1 MLYFHLYYMCFLEG
15 HIHVSPF
22 IYNRKILIPFIKLT
36 AETYNNWLQVVI
48 IRILSVIHYYCN
60 VTIIIFMLSAFTLE
74 SEIFIVLCFVY
85 FPTVIYYVCFY
96 YWVRFDRL
104 LLAFFIKIS
113 T

>member
-1 MLYFHLYYMCFLEG
+1 
-15 HIHVSPF
+15 
-22 IYNRKILIPFIKLT
+22 
-36 AETYNNWLQVVI
+36 
-48 IRILSVIHYYCN
+48 
-60 VTIIIFMLSAFTLE
+60 MLSAFTLE

-85 FPTVIYYVCFY
+85 FPTVIYYVYFY